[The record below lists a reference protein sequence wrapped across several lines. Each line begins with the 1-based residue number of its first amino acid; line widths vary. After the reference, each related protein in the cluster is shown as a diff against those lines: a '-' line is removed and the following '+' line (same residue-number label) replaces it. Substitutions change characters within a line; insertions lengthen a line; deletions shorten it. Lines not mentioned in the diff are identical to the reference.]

1 MNDFI
6 NAGDISAVG
15 DNGSIYAREN
25 TEIRIPKEYS
35 EDKYVAIRSSELRKV
50 RSRLRKELEAGE
62 TIPWADIML
71 AFVTM
76 PLGYL
81 VSSLLTG
88 TELGSC
94 QGIFSY
100 CICPALTVALFFG
113 CLLIKKSESRN
124 SKNLA
129 DYVLDHLV
137 EDRDPMEMSNYEH

>member
-35 EDKYVAIRSSELRKV
+35 EDKYVVIRSSELRKV
-50 RSRLRKELEAGE
+50 RFRLRKELEAGE
-62 TIPWADIML
+62 TIPWTDIML

-81 VSSLLTG
+81 VSSLLAG
-88 TELGSC
+88 AEPGSC

-100 CICPALTVALFFG
+100 CICPALAVALFLG
-113 CLLIKKSESRN
+113 YLLIKKGESQT
-124 SKNLA
+124 SKDLA
-129 DYVLDHLV
+129 GYVLDHLV
-137 EDRDPMEMSNYEH
+137 EDQDPIEMSDYEH

>member
-15 DNGSIYAREN
+15 DKGSIYATES

-35 EDKYVAIRSSELRKV
+35 EDKYVVIRSSELRKV
-50 RSRLRKELEAGE
+50 RSRLSKELEAGK
-62 TIPWADIML
+62 TIPWTDIML

-81 VSSLLTG
+81 VNSLLARI
-88 TELGSC
+88 EPGSF

-100 CICPALTVALFFG
+100 CICPVLTVALFFG
-113 CLLIKKSESRN
+113 YLLIKKGESQN
-124 SKNLA
+124 SKDLA
-129 DYVLDHLV
+129 NYVLDHLV
-137 EDRDPMEMSNYEH
+137 EDQDSIEMGDNEH